1 MKRFYITLTI
11 LLVFQ
16 FCCYAQKRSKG
27 EIVQRDLY
35 SDTWVATDAIG
46 RAMPTNEQTGDVKE
60 DKRRVVGIFY
70 ITWHTQDLHNQIS
83 PYTGDITQILGKT
96 PEARKDT
103 NHPAWRHNAWF
114 HYAEPEMGYFLSQ
127 DEWVIRKDLSMLAD
141 AGVDVMILDVTNAVR
156 YWSEWEVLFETMHK
170 MKAEGNIVPK
180 FCFWAFNGPVIT
192 VVQELFNRVYKEN
205 KYSDLWFYWDDKPL
219 LLYNDNP
226 HHNASGGWVENP
238 NPNYYEAAVTDP
250 NDPNYN
256 NPDYTQK
263 SLKDYTIE
271 VKEFFTLRNMW
282 WGYYEWGGKRF
293 IGTEGNWSF
302 GYNLEDERIKRMS
315 PEELI
320 AKHNG
325 KLEQAAVTPA
335 QHPVTMTENPM
346 GVGKSWTR
354 RFGEPQLNEYDMPEV
369 GYIPYLK
376 QTRRNPV
383 FYGAYFQESWD
394 YALKGDPE
402 FLYINDWNEWTAM
415 KFNTE
420 GEVSWLGRINP
431 FMFVD
436 QYNMEFNR
444 GIQPMKGGYSDN
456 YYMQM
461 AQNIRRYKGSR
472 PIPQHTGYTESK
484 IDGRFGDWKNNS
496 IEYRDTQG
504 DTFHRNAKGYA
515 GLHYT
520 NTSGRNDIITSKV
533 AVGAES
539 ISFYAETA
547 TELTPHTD
555 NNWMML
561 LIDADNNHSTG
572 WYGYDYIINK
582 DIKGERTTTLLQY
595 DSAKGEW
602 SYVADIAMRYAGNRL
617 ELAIPRKLLN
627 LAEDN
632 FILDFKW
639 TDNPTEL
646 KDPISLCTD
655 GDTAPNRR
663 FNYRLIWK
671 KE

>member
-1 MKRFYITLTI
+1 MKKLYALLLFI
-11 LLVFQ
+11 LIIGSS
-16 FCCYAQKRSKG
+16 CYAQKREKNAVT
-27 EIVQRDLY
+27 ERDLY

-46 RAMPTNEQTGDVKE
+46 RTMPTSEQTGDVKD

-70 ITWHTQDLHNQIS
+70 ITWHTQDLHNQPT
-83 PYTGDITQILGKT
+83 PYTGDITQILLND
-96 PEARKDT
+96 PSARKDT
-103 NHPAWRHNAWF
+103 NHPAWKHTWF

-127 DEWVIRKDLSMLAD
+127 DEWVVRKDMSMLTD
-141 AGVDVMILDVTNAVR
+141 AGVDVIILDVTNAVR
-156 YWSEWEVLFETMHK
+156 YWDEWEVIFKTMQQ
-170 MKAEGNIVPK
+170 MKAEGNKVPR

-192 VVQELFNRVYKEN
+192 VVQELYNKFYKTNR
-205 KYSDLWFYWDDKPL
+205 YSDLWFYWDEKPI
-219 LLYNDNP
+219 LLYNSDP
-226 HHNASGGWVENP
+226 HHNASGGWTENP
-238 NPNYYEAAVTDP
+238 NPNYYEAAATDP

-263 SLKDYTIE
+263 SLKDYTNE

-302 GYNLEDERIKRMS
+302 GYSLADERIKKMS

-335 QHPVTMTENPM
+335 QHPVTMTEYPM

-354 RFGEPQLNEYDMPEV
+354 KYGEPELNDYDMPEV
-369 GYIPYLK
+369 GYIPYLNEFK
-376 QTRRNPV
+376 LNPV
-383 FYGAYFQESWD
+383 LYGAYFQESWD

-402 FLYINDWNEWTAM
+402 FLYLNDWNEWTAM

-420 GEVSWLGRINP
+420 PGTTWLSRQNS

-444 GIQPMKGGYSDN
+444 GIQPMKGGYGDN

-472 PIPQHTGYTESK
+472 PIPQHSGFAECK
-484 IDGRFGDWKNNS
+484 IDGRFSDWKNNS
-496 IEYRDTQG
+496 IEYRDTKG
-504 DTFHRNAKGYA
+504 DTFHRDAKGYA
-515 GLHYT
+515 GMHYT

-533 AVGAES
+533 AVGKEN

-547 TELTPHTD
+547 EKLTPHTD
-555 NNWMML
+555 PNWML
-561 LIDADNNHSTG
+561 LMIDADNNSSTG
-572 WYGYDYIINK
+572 WYGYDFIINK
-582 DIKGERTTTLLQY
+582 SVKSDRTTSLMRY
-595 DSAKGEW
+595 DAEKKVWTE
-602 SYVADIAMRYAGNRL
+602 VADIAMRYAENHL
-617 ELAIPRKLLN
+617 ELTIPRHLLN
-627 LAEDN
+627 LTEDK
-632 FILDFKW
+632 FTFDFKW
-639 TDNPTEL
+639 ADNPAEL
-646 KDPISLCTD
+646 ADPISLCTD

-663 FNYRLIWK
+663 FNYRVIWS